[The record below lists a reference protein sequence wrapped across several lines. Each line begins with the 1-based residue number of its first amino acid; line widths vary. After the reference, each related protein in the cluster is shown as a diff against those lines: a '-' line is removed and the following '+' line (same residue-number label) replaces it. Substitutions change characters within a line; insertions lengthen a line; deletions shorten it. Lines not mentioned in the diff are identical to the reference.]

1 MAHQQKGGFPRFT
14 SILKNNILPFLL
26 PSKYPNIGIVLAG
39 GFGLSFLLQMIWQ
52 EIPDEKLFFSKT
64 SLIGFSLI
72 TLFRLMALLLVYVL
86 VTQHYKIQE
95 HHTLGRNPG
104 LGGLFIAF
112 ITGVPAMLISIGIHN
127 LFIYFELKS
136 GNPIPPQLY
145 YYISSESSVYGIL
158 LMMIMTVI
166 FPIIIEELFFRGLV
180 FAVLPDKWW
189 IRILVPA
196 VLSSLFAVN
205 RLEFLSFLVIGL
217 CCSFVRYF
225 TDNMLCSCLT
235 RAGFFCTKILM
246 ASILPTQDP
255 SEVQNAIDFDRMTIY
270 ASMIG
275 IILGIVMI
283 LVLIRQLRLLRYL
296 QKNED
301 MRCESEE
308 GKPLSIPLREHFH
321 IDFVLGI
328 AFLALCW
335 IMS

>member
-1 MAHQQKGGFPRFT
+1 
-14 SILKNNILPFLL
+14 
-26 PSKYPNIGIVLAG
+26 
-39 GFGLSFLLQMIWQ
+39 
-52 EIPDEKLFFSKT
+52 
-64 SLIGFSLI
+64 
-72 TLFRLMALLLVYVL
+72 
-86 VTQHYKIQE
+86 
-95 HHTLGRNPG
+95 
-104 LGGLFIAF
+104 
-112 ITGVPAMLISIGIHN
+112 
-127 LFIYFELKS
+127 
-136 GNPIPPQLY
+136 
-145 YYISSESSVYGIL
+145 
-158 LMMIMTVI
+158 MTVI

-205 RLEFLSFLVIGL
+205 RLEFLSLLVIGL

-321 IDFVLGI
+321 IDFIIGVCCL
-328 AFLALCW
+328 LLCW